1 MRTSQKTLMGK
12 YYSVCCAII
21 LLSMVLVGSIFMVLA
36 NDYLREEKISLLEK
50 NVTQAARLTMEN
62 YAAHEYRY
70 VSSDTLQPVYAVL
83 GSAIE
88 ADIYLSD
95 NKGNILIMAHTTES
109 AIPQSV
115 PQAVLDSLSKTGS
128 YQGSVVMA
136 GTGEDPQ
143 YAVATPVVD
152 ENGLLVGAVMA
163 TARAANRALAGD
175 MLQMFLIAA
184 IVVLVVS
191 FIVIYFVT
199 TSLVN
204 PLRQMAAATR
214 AFAKGDFSVRVPV
227 EGDDEI
233 GRLASAFN
241 NMATELA
248 LTESVRRSFTANVSH
263 ELKTPM
269 TTIGGFVD
277 GILDGTIPP
286 ERQNHYLRI
295 VSSEVQRLSRLV
307 RNMLTLSQIEA
318 GERTIQPTEVE
329 ITSLVTNTLLGFE
342 QRLEE
347 KHIEVEGLDTDRYW
361 VLADAD
367 LIQQVVYN
375 LIDNAVKFVNEG
387 GKLSFDFYTEGEN
400 IMVAVRNTG
409 SGVLPEEIPRLFDR
423 FYKTDRSRSLD
434 KNGVGLGLSICRT
447 IMNVHEGEIFV
458 RSQPGEYTE
467 FVFGLKADPAHYKKG
482 VNRKA
487 PMVDASFTTLPA
499 APAAGREE
507 KQHEKPQQ

>member
-1 MRTSQKTLMGK
+1 M
-12 YYSVCCAII
+12 
-21 LLSMVLVGSIFMVLA
+21 
-36 NDYLREEKISLLEK
+36 
-50 NVTQAARLTMEN
+50 
-62 YAAHEYRY
+62 
-70 VSSDTLQPVYAVL
+70 
-83 GSAIE
+83 
-88 ADIYLSD
+88 
-95 NKGNILIMAHTTES
+95 
-109 AIPQSV
+109 
-115 PQAVLDSLSKTGS
+115 
-128 YQGSVVMA
+128 
-136 GTGEDPQ
+136 
-143 YAVATPVVD
+143 
-152 ENGLLVGAVMA
+152 
-163 TARAANRALAGD
+163 
-175 MLQMFLIAA
+175 
-184 IVVLVVS
+184 
-191 FIVIYFVT
+191 
-199 TSLVN
+199 
-204 PLRQMAAATR
+204 
-214 AFAKGDFSVRVPV
+214 
-227 EGDDEI
+227 
-233 GRLASAFN
+233 
-241 NMATELA
+241 
-248 LTESVRRSFTANVSH
+248 RRSFTANVSH

>member
-1 MRTSQKTLMGK
+1 MKTSQKTLMGK

-227 EGDDEI
+227 WTFSVSGK
-233 GRLASAFN
+233 RLWRRALCRRAKKSA
-241 NMATELA
+241 M
-248 LTESVRRSFTANVSH
+248 
-263 ELKTPM
+263 PM
-269 TTIGGFVD
+269 
-277 GILDGTIPP
+277 PP
-286 ERQNHYLRI
+286 
-295 VSSEVQRLSRLV
+295 
-307 RNMLTLSQIEA
+307 T
-318 GERTIQPTEVE
+318 
-329 ITSLVTNTLLGFE
+329 
-342 QRLEE
+342 
-347 KHIEVEGLDTDRYW
+347 
-361 VLADAD
+361 
-367 LIQQVVYN
+367 
-375 LIDNAVKFVNEG
+375 
-387 GKLSFDFYTEGEN
+387 
-400 IMVAVRNTG
+400 
-409 SGVLPEEIPRLFDR
+409 
-423 FYKTDRSRSLD
+423 
-434 KNGVGLGLSICRT
+434 
-447 IMNVHEGEIFV
+447 
-458 RSQPGEYTE
+458 
-467 FVFGLKADPAHYKKG
+467 
-482 VNRKA
+482 
-487 PMVDASFTTLPA
+487 
-499 APAAGREE
+499 
-507 KQHEKPQQ
+507 

>member
-1 MRTSQKTLMGK
+1 MKTSQKTLMGK

-277 GILDGTIPP
+277 GILD
-286 ERQNHYLRI
+286 
-295 VSSEVQRLSRLV
+295 LSL
-307 RNMLTLSQIEA
+307 I
-318 GERTIQPTEVE
+318 
-329 ITSLVTNTLLGFE
+329 
-342 QRLEE
+342 
-347 KHIEVEGLDTDRYW
+347 HI
-361 VLADAD
+361 
-367 LIQQVVYN
+367 
-375 LIDNAVKFVNEG
+375 
-387 GKLSFDFYTEGEN
+387 
-400 IMVAVRNTG
+400 
-409 SGVLPEEIPRLFDR
+409 
-423 FYKTDRSRSLD
+423 
-434 KNGVGLGLSICRT
+434 
-447 IMNVHEGEIFV
+447 
-458 RSQPGEYTE
+458 
-467 FVFGLKADPAHYKKG
+467 
-482 VNRKA
+482 
-487 PMVDASFTTLPA
+487 
-499 APAAGREE
+499 
-507 KQHEKPQQ
+507 

>member
-1 MRTSQKTLMGK
+1 MNKSQKTLMGK

-50 NVTQAARLTMEN
+50 NVNQAARLTMEN

-95 NKGNILIMAHTTES
+95 NKGNILIMAHTTEGTV
-109 AIPQSV
+109 PQSV
-115 PQAVLDSLSKTGS
+115 PEAVLESLSKTGS
-128 YQGSVVMA
+128 YQGSVMMA

-286 ERQNHYLRI
+286 E
-295 VSSEVQRLSRLV
+295 
-307 RNMLTLSQIEA
+307 
-318 GERTIQPTEVE
+318 

-342 QRLEE
+342 QRLDD

-387 GKLSFDFYTEGEN
+387 GTLSFDFYTEGEN

-458 RSQPGEYTE
+458 RSQPGQYTE
-467 FVFGLKADPAHYKKG
+467 FVFGLPADPAHYKKG
-482 VNRKA
+482 INRKA
-487 PMVDASFTTLPA
+487 PPVDASFTTLPE

>member
-1 MRTSQKTLMGK
+1 MKTTQKTLMGK

-83 GSAIE
+83 GTAIE

-95 NKGNILIMAHTTES
+95 NKGNILIMAHTTDS
-109 AIPQSV
+109 TVPQSV
-115 PQAVLDSLSKTGS
+115 PQEILESLSKTGS
-128 YQGSVVMA
+128 YQGSVTMT
-136 GTGEDPQ
+136 GTGENPR

-248 LTESVRRSFTANVSH
+248 LTESARRSFTANVSH

-307 RNMLTLSQIEA
+307 RNMLTLSQIEV
-318 GERTIQPTEVE
+318 GERTIQLTEVE
-329 ITSLVTNTLLGFE
+329 ITSLVTNTLIGFE

-347 KHIEVEGLDTDRYW
+347 KRIEVEGLDTDRYW

-387 GKLSFDFYTEGEN
+387 GTLSFDFYTEGEN

-409 SGVLPEEIPRLFDR
+409 TGVLPEEIPRLFDR
-423 FYKTDRSRSLD
+423 FYKTDKSRSLD
-434 KNGVGLGLSICRT
+434 KTGVGLGLYIVQT
-447 IMNVHEGEIFV
+447 IVNQHKGDLIVQSVE
-458 RSQPGEYTE
+458 GEYTE
-467 FVFGLKADPAHYKKG
+467 FTFSVPASDPKAVKELLNKRRDRP
-482 VNRKA
+482 
-487 PMVDASFTTLPA
+487 
-499 APAAGREE
+499 EE
-507 KQHEKPQQ
+507 E

>member
-1 MRTSQKTLMGK
+1 MKTSQKTLMGK

-286 ERQNHYLRI
+286 ERQNHYLHI

-329 ITSLVTNTLLGFE
+329 IRCWASSSGWRKSTSRWRGWIPT
-342 QRLEE
+342 
-347 KHIEVEGLDTDRYW
+347 
-361 VLADAD
+361 A
-367 LIQQVVYN
+367 
-375 LIDNAVKFVNEG
+375 
-387 GKLSFDFYTEGEN
+387 
-400 IMVAVRNTG
+400 TG
-409 SGVLPEEIPRLFDR
+409 CWPMPTSSSRWCIISSITPSNSSMKAASSPSTFIPRARILW
-423 FYKTDRSRSLD
+423 
-434 KNGVGLGLSICRT
+434 
-447 IMNVHEGEIFV
+447 
-458 RSQPGEYTE
+458 
-467 FVFGLKADPAHYKKG
+467 
-482 VNRKA
+482 
-487 PMVDASFTTLPA
+487 
-499 APAAGREE
+499 
-507 KQHEKPQQ
+507 

>member
-1 MRTSQKTLMGK
+1 MKTTQKTLMGK

-83 GSAIE
+83 GTAIE

-95 NKGNILIMAHTTES
+95 NKGNILIMAHTTDS
-109 AIPQSV
+109 TVPQSV
-115 PQAVLDSLSKTGS
+115 PQEILEGLSKTGS
-128 YQGSVVMA
+128 YQGSVTMT
-136 GTGEDPQ
+136 GTGENPR

-152 ENGLLVGAVMA
+152 EDGLLVGAVMA

-248 LTESVRRSFTANVSH
+248 LTESARRSFTANVSH

-307 RNMLTLSQIEA
+307 RNMLTLSQIEV
-318 GERTIQPTEVE
+318 GERTIQLTEVE
-329 ITSLVTNTLLGFE
+329 ITSLVTNTLIGFE

-347 KHIEVEGLDTDRYW
+347 KRIEVEGLDTDRYW

-387 GKLSFDFYTEGEN
+387 GTLSFDFYTEGEN

-409 SGVLPEEIPRLFDR
+409 TGVLPEEIPRLFDQPTLK
-423 FYKTDRSRSLD
+423 FSTLPRSRSL
-434 KNGVGLGLSICRT
+434 
-447 IMNVHEGEIFV
+447 
-458 RSQPGEYTE
+458 
-467 FVFGLKADPAHYKKG
+467 
-482 VNRKA
+482 
-487 PMVDASFTTLPA
+487 
-499 APAAGREE
+499 
-507 KQHEKPQQ
+507 

>member
-1 MRTSQKTLMGK
+1 MLAAAVLATLLTRAL
-12 YYSVCCAII
+12 VQPV
-21 LLSMVLVGSIFMVLA
+21 LSMTEDLDHIQDNVPYKELIPFAESIHS
-36 NDYLREEKISLLEK
+36 DRILRENNEK
-50 NVTQAARLTMEN
+50 M
-62 YAAHEYRY
+62 
-70 VSSDTLQPVYAVL
+70 
-83 GSAIE
+83 
-88 ADIYLSD
+88 
-95 NKGNILIMAHTTES
+95 
-109 AIPQSV
+109 
-115 PQAVLDSLSKTGS
+115 
-128 YQGSVVMA
+128 
-136 GTGEDPQ
+136 
-143 YAVATPVVD
+143 
-152 ENGLLVGAVMA
+152 
-163 TARAANRALAGD
+163 
-175 MLQMFLIAA
+175 
-184 IVVLVVS
+184 
-191 FIVIYFVT
+191 
-199 TSLVN
+199 
-204 PLRQMAAATR
+204 RQ
-214 AFAKGDFSVRVPV
+214 
-227 EGDDEI
+227 E
-233 GRLASAFN
+233 
-241 NMATELA
+241 
-248 LTESVRRSFTANVSH
+248 FTANVSH

-387 GKLSFDFYTEGEN
+387 GTLSFDFYTEGEN

-499 APAAGREE
+499 APAVGREE

>member
-1 MRTSQKTLMGK
+1 MKTTQKTLMGK

-83 GSAIE
+83 GTAIE

-95 NKGNILIMAHTTES
+95 NKGNILIMAHTTDS
-109 AIPQSV
+109 TVPQSV
-115 PQAVLDSLSKTGS
+115 PQEILESLSKTGS
-128 YQGSVVMA
+128 YQGSVTMT
-136 GTGEDPQ
+136 GTGENPR

-163 TARAANRALAGD
+163 TAVPPTAPLPAICCRCSSLLPLLYWWSALS
-175 MLQMFLIAA
+175 
-184 IVVLVVS
+184 S
-191 FIVIYFVT
+191 FTLSPPVWST
-199 TSLVN
+199 
-204 PLRQMAAATR
+204 PCGQMAAATR

-248 LTESVRRSFTANVSH
+248 LTESARRSFTANVSH

-307 RNMLTLSQIEA
+307 RNMLTLSQIEV
-318 GERTIQPTEVE
+318 GERTIQLTEVE
-329 ITSLVTNTLLGFE
+329 ITSLVTNTLIGFE

-347 KHIEVEGLDTDRYW
+347 KRIEVEGLDTDRYW

-387 GKLSFDFYTEGEN
+387 GTLSFDFYTEGEN

-409 SGVLPEEIPRLFDR
+409 TGVLPEEIPRLFDR

-447 IMNVHEGEIFV
+447 IMNIHEGEIFV

-487 PMVDASFTTLPA
+487 PPVDASFTTLPE

-507 KQHEKPQQ
+507 KQHDKPQQ